1 MPEGDD
7 RYFDQVKIL
16 VIFFIKKLFFA
27 IYIAHNIIIY
37 FYYVFTDLVYSAVVI
52 EIIIDIIAQYL
63 QFKIVVNEAAP
74 TSTV

>member
-16 VIFFIKKLFFA
+16 VIFFIKDLFFA

-37 FYYVFTDLVYSAVVI
+37 FYYVFADLVYSAVVI

-63 QFKIVVNEAAP
+63 QFKIAVNKAAP

>member
-1 MPEGDD
+1 ML
-7 RYFDQVKIL
+7 RNSQQDQTIRVVWNFRL
-16 VIFFIKKLFFA
+16 ELLLFFA

-63 QFKIVVNEAAP
+63 QYKIAGNKAAP

>member
-16 VIFFIKKLFFA
+16 VIVFIKKLLYFF
-27 IYIAHNIIIY
+27 AHNIIIH
-37 FYYVFTDLVYSAVVI
+37 FNYVFTDLVYSAVVI

-63 QFKIVVNEAAP
+63 QFKIAVNEAAP

>member
-16 VIFFIKKLFFA
+16 VIFFIKRFFP
-27 IYIAHNIIIY
+27 IYIAHNFMIY
-37 FYYVFTDLVYSAVVI
+37 FYYVFTDSVYSAVVI

-63 QFKIVVNEAAP
+63 QFKIAVNKAAP

>member
-16 VIFFIKKLFFA
+16 VIFFIKRFFP

-37 FYYVFTDLVYSAVVI
+37 LYYVFTDLVYSAVVI
-52 EIIIDIIAQYL
+52 EIIIDIIAQYP
-63 QFKIVVNEAAP
+63 QFKIAVNKAAP

>member
-16 VIFFIKKLFFA
+16 VIFFKKDSFA
-27 IYIAHNIIIY
+27 IYIDIIIY
-37 FYYVFTDLVYSAVVI
+37 VYYVFPDLVYSAVVI

-63 QFKIVVNEAAP
+63 QYKIAGNKAAP
-74 TSTV
+74 TSIV

>member
-16 VIFFIKKLFFA
+16 VIFFINRFFA
-27 IYIAHNIIIY
+27 IYIAHDIINY
-37 FYYVFTDLVYSAVVI
+37 FYYLFADLVYSAVVI

-63 QFKIVVNEAAP
+63 QFKIAVNNAAP

>member
-16 VIFFIKKLFFA
+16 VIFFIKRFFA
-27 IYIAHNIIIY
+27 IFFAHNNMIY

-63 QFKIVVNEAAP
+63 QFKIAVNKAAP

>member
-16 VIFFIKKLFFA
+16 VIFFIKRFFA
-27 IYIAHNIIIY
+27 IYIDIIIY
-37 FYYVFTDLVYSAVVI
+37 VYYVFPDLVYSAVVI

-63 QFKIVVNEAAP
+63 QYKIAGNKAAP

>member
-16 VIFFIKKLFFA
+16 LIFFIKRL
-27 IYIAHNIIIY
+27 IYIAHNNIIH

-63 QFKIVVNEAAP
+63 QFKIAVNKAAP